1 MTHVHA
7 LRPGGLS
14 KLDALPPDACL
25 YLRDRLSHSEVR
37 TISRWLQARPG
48 STLRLDGP
56 AGELLDRFD
65 TLPRNIEIGPDTVP
79 PAARSFDRV
88 ERVTFLGS
96 PRPGRWLQHFPN
108 ARVASIAL
116 HGGRLDAGDVAV
128 TQLTALSL
136 AEGTVTN
143 LTALHGACELRTLE
157 LRDVA
162 VDAFESVGRLSALRS
177 LRLCAVD
184 RLASIQALR
193 GHGQLRSL
201 WLERL
206 PFLQRLSDLQSLP
219 ALESLDLSGL
229 WQFGMRDAEVFFAL
243 PALRRAGIDIG
254 GKRKNVEILKRLQLP
269 AVPPYSFEREALANG
284 S

>member
-14 KLDALPPDACL
+14 ELDALPPDACL
-25 YLRDRLSHSEVR
+25 HLRDRLSQSEVQ

-48 STLRLDGP
+48 SALRLDGP
-56 AGELLDRFD
+56 AGELLDGFD
-65 TLPRNIEIGPDTVP
+65 TLPRNIEIGRDTVP
-79 PAARSFDRV
+79 PDARSFDGV
-88 ERVTFLGS
+88 ERVTFFGS
-96 PRPGRWLQHFPN
+96 PHAGRWLEHFPN
-108 ARVASIAL
+108 ARIVRTAL

-128 TQLTALSL
+128 ARLTALSL

-143 LTALHGACELRTLE
+143 LAALHRSYELRTLE

-162 VDAFESVGRLSALRS
+162 VDAFESVGRLGALRS
-177 LRLCAVD
+177 LRLCAVE

-193 GHGQLRSL
+193 GHVQLRSL

-206 PFLQRLSDLQSLP
+206 PFLQRLSDLQWLP
-219 ALESLDLSGL
+219 ALESLDLSAL

-254 GKRKNVEILKRLQLP
+254 GKRKNVEIVKRLQLP
-269 AVPPYSFEREALANG
+269 AVPPYSFEREASARG